1 MKKQKTKLAVA
12 LLALACAG
20 VCVGA
25 GAAYVVPSQA
35 NGVAAQAE
43 TTYTTHE
50 IGTLS
55 LHVNSTVGGA
65 KGQNN
70 VLYLQREDG
79 GALPILTW
87 DEAFTTSDGFKT
99 NGEVKGFT
107 EMKSTG
113 DGMYFSFS
121 ALNAGDVI
129 TIEGEYVCEA
139 MTAKYVIAKSQF
151 MWNGSGWEKYIEV
164 EYTTYEIGALQFFT
178 MEPNKS
184 NMAYFNRVD
193 GEAIP
198 IKSTENGVNWTT
210 AFHFLAGSGVGITL
224 NGQSITPTLKFPD
237 QVFLELSANPSTG
250 DVLTIGG
257 TFYSQDLA
265 AKYVITESSFK
276 FNGTNW
282 ESYTEDSEDPDVPEI
297 TYKEYNVSELIVHM
311 HSVAG
316 NENANNTTL
325 WLYGTGDN
333 SDAWAYYTCESG
345 VGVLLNGEALSCNVQ
360 DFGGGLYIKDF
371 SVSAGDVITIGG
383 TFVNEERATKYII
396 PESKFTWDGS
406 GWSVYTPPVVYVEYT
421 ISNLQ
426 VANTSMAGGAYVS
439 NSVLSLTMEGGAT
452 TSDWPWFIYESGA
465 GFKVNGES
473 AALTGNIAN
482 GVQDTNG
489 GLYFQFAGVNSGDV
503 VSIGGTFVNK
513 ELGLKYVIEETAFIW
528 KGTTWVSEKEDSI
541 VYDTYE
547 VGTLNFSQLYPNKNM
562 ADFARADGQDFVL
575 KGEPGGDK
583 LWNTVFS
590 VREDS
595 GVGVTVNGVMV
606 NATVKFPLLMF
617 VELPAVPN
625 EDDVLVIG
633 GTFYNAELA
642 VEYVVTESTFIYD
655 GAIWVN
661 KLDIE
666 KESAIDELRE
676 YRDSFVEDDYYE
688 AEWDSLDTKVEEGAA
703 AIKAAMTS
711 EEIAAALEAAKAA
724 LDNVV
729 TKAESDAIFNE
740 LKESSKTEL
749 ESYKEEAAYRA
760 NEWAAIQE
768 IIAEAKAAIDVA
780 QSVTDIEN
788 AVNSAH
794 TKMDAVKTDA
804 QWTEAEGVIAAA
816 KAELDGYVNAEDYR
830 DVEWAKIEAIIA
842 DANTEIDAVPF
853 DSEAIAQIVVN
864 AKAAI
869 DEVFTKV
876 EAEAAEAVV
885 SAAKAEIAEYK
896 AQADYHDAEWAEI
909 QAIITEA
916 NGKLDKA
923 FGNDEAI
930 AQIVADTK
938 AAIDEVKTAAVVDAE
953 ALAAAKA
960 AADEEALAF
969 YGSLD
974 FTKYTDQ
981 DIVII
986 NGYVEAVRYEIEQ
999 ATTQEEINTALEQ
1012 FKAKVNGI
1020 ETTVPPVVDSTDKD
1034 NDDDDDDD
1042 DDGGCGSVVTGGLSV
1057 GVAMAAA
1064 VVVAIR
1070 RKKED

>member
-1 MKKQKTKLAVA
+1 MKRQKTKLVVA
-12 LLALACAG
+12 LLALACVSA
-20 VCVGA
+20 VGA
-25 GAAYVVPSQA
+25 GVAKIVPSETST
-35 NGVAAQAE
+35 VTVSAE
-43 TTYTTHE
+43 TQYTVDKLTVH
-50 IGTLS
+50 
-55 LHVNSTVGGA
+55 LHST
-65 KGQNN
+65 
-70 VLYLQREDG
+70 
-79 GALPILTW
+79 
-87 DEAFTTSDGFKT
+87 
-99 NGEVKGFT
+99 
-107 EMKSTG
+107 
-113 DGMYFSFS
+113 
-121 ALNAGDVI
+121 
-129 TIEGEYVCEA
+129 
-139 MTAKYVIAKSQF
+139 
-151 MWNGSGWEKYIEV
+151 
-164 EYTTYEIGALQFFT
+164 
-178 MEPNKS
+178 
-184 NMAYFNRVD
+184 
-193 GEAIP
+193 
-198 IKSTENGVNWTT
+198 
-210 AFHFLAGSGVGITL
+210 
-224 NGQSITPTLKFPD
+224 
-237 QVFLELSANPSTG
+237 
-250 DVLTIGG
+250 
-257 TFYSQDLA
+257 
-265 AKYVITESSFK
+265 
-276 FNGTNW
+276 
-282 ESYTEDSEDPDVPEI
+282 
-297 TYKEYNVSELIVHM
+297 
-311 HSVAG
+311 AG
-316 NENANNTTL
+316 NANANNTTL
-325 WLYGTGDN
+325 WLSGTGDTR
-333 SDAWAYYTCESG
+333 DRWAYYTCESG
-345 VGVLLNGEALSCNVQ
+345 IGIQLNSSSVSAQVQ
-360 DFGGGLYIKDF
+360 DFSGGLYIKDF
-371 SVSAGDVITIGG
+371 TASAGDVITIGG
-383 TFVNEERATKYII
+383 TFVSEDGTKYII
-396 PESKFTWDGS
+396 PESHFQWDGS
-406 GWSVYTPPVVYVEYT
+406 GWTTYTPEIGYTTYNVGKLTVNSNSVSGGDSVANTSLYLIKENGSTVDDWTHYTYVSGDGFKVNGEAATLNAIQNVGSGLYLAFDAVNEGDIITIGGTYVCEDTKIKYIIDKAFFVWNGSGWEVYTPPVEYT
-421 ISNLQ
+421 TYNVGKLTVNTTTAPANNYLYLIKQKGSTVDDWTHYTYVSGAGFKVNGEAANLGAIQNVSSGLYLAFDAVEEGDIISIEGTYVCEDTKIKYIIDEASFIWNGSAWASYKEYTELTITNLQ
-426 VANTSMAGGAYVS
+426 VANTSMAGGAYVA
-439 NSVLSLTMEGGAT
+439 NNVLSLTMEGGAQV
-452 TSDWPWFIYESGA
+452 SDWPWFVYESGA

-482 GVQDTNG
+482 GVQDTTG
-489 GLYFQFAGVNSGDV
+489 GLYFQFAGVNEGDK
-503 VSIGGTFVNK
+503 VSIGGTFVN
-513 ELGLKYVIEETAFIW
+513 EDLGLKYVIEETAFIW

-547 VGTLNFSQLYPNKNM
+547 IGTLNYYPVNYGEGKENFV
-562 ADFARADGQDFVL
+562 DFKRADGSEISV

-606 NATVKFPLLMF
+606 NATVKFPQMMF

-642 VEYVVTESTFIYD
+642 VEYVITESTFIYD

-666 KESAIDELRE
+666 KESAIDELHE

-711 EEIAAALEAAKAA
+711 EEIAVALEAAKAA
-724 LDNVV
+724 LDDVV

-816 KAELDGYVNAEDYR
+816 KAELAGYVNAEDYR

-923 FGNDEAI
+923 FGNDAAI

-953 ALAAAKA
+953 ALAAAKV

>member
-1 MKKQKTKLAVA
+1 
-12 LLALACAG
+12 
-20 VCVGA
+20 
-25 GAAYVVPSQA
+25 
-35 NGVAAQAE
+35 
-43 TTYTTHE
+43 
-50 IGTLS
+50 
-55 LHVNSTVGGA
+55 
-65 KGQNN
+65 
-70 VLYLQREDG
+70 
-79 GALPILTW
+79 
-87 DEAFTTSDGFKT
+87 
-99 NGEVKGFT
+99 
-107 EMKSTG
+107 
-113 DGMYFSFS
+113 
-121 ALNAGDVI
+121 
-129 TIEGEYVCEA
+129 
-139 MTAKYVIAKSQF
+139 
-151 MWNGSGWEKYIEV
+151 
-164 EYTTYEIGALQFFT
+164 
-178 MEPNKS
+178 
-184 NMAYFNRVD
+184 
-193 GEAIP
+193 
-198 IKSTENGVNWTT
+198 
-210 AFHFLAGSGVGITL
+210 
-224 NGQSITPTLKFPD
+224 
-237 QVFLELSANPSTG
+237 
-250 DVLTIGG
+250 
-257 TFYSQDLA
+257 
-265 AKYVITESSFK
+265 
-276 FNGTNW
+276 
-282 ESYTEDSEDPDVPEI
+282 
-297 TYKEYNVSELIVHM
+297 
-311 HSVAG
+311 
-316 NENANNTTL
+316 
-325 WLYGTGDN
+325 
-333 SDAWAYYTCESG
+333 
-345 VGVLLNGEALSCNVQ
+345 
-360 DFGGGLYIKDF
+360 
-371 SVSAGDVITIGG
+371 
-383 TFVNEERATKYII
+383 
-396 PESKFTWDGS
+396 
-406 GWSVYTPPVVYVEYT
+406 
-421 ISNLQ
+421 
-426 VANTSMAGGAYVS
+426 
-439 NSVLSLTMEGGAT
+439 
-452 TSDWPWFIYESGA
+452 
-465 GFKVNGES
+465 
-473 AALTGNIAN
+473 
-482 GVQDTNG
+482 
-489 GLYFQFAGVNSGDV
+489 
-503 VSIGGTFVNK
+503 
-513 ELGLKYVIEETAFIW
+513 
-528 KGTTWVSEKEDSI
+528 
-541 VYDTYE
+541 
-547 VGTLNFSQLYPNKNM
+547 
-562 ADFARADGQDFVL
+562 
-575 KGEPGGDK
+575 
-583 LWNTVFS
+583 
-590 VREDS
+590 
-595 GVGVTVNGVMV
+595 
-606 NATVKFPLLMF
+606 MF

-642 VEYVVTESTFIYD
+642 VEYVITESTFIYD

-666 KESAIDELRE
+666 KESAIDELHE

-711 EEIAAALEAAKAA
+711 EEIAVALEAAKAA
-724 LDNVV
+724 LDDVV

-816 KAELDGYVNAEDYR
+816 KAELAGYVNAEDYR

-923 FGNDEAI
+923 FGNDAAI

-953 ALAAAKA
+953 ALAAAKV

>member
-1 MKKQKTKLAVA
+1 MKRQKTKLAVA

-43 TTYTTHE
+43 TTYTQFSVGKLAIKSGDATSVYFKPADSSVAFPIDSWEDPFSYVSGNGITVDGKMINMENSVKSPSGDFYVGLGQTVSTGAVLKIGGVLRCEKRNTDYVIEDCAFQWNGSAWVEYVNEYDVYNVGKLTVNTTTTPANNYLYLIKQNGSTVDDWTRYEYVSGAGFKVNGEEATLNALQNVGSGLYLAFEAVEEGDEISIEGTYVCNDTAIQYNIEESKFKWTGSGWEKVLVYKTHE
-50 IGTLS
+50 LGVIAPNVNSVSGGTASQNANQLYTYDANKLPVQDWGSAFVLESGYGVKINDETLS
-55 LHVNSTVGGA
+55 SFEIKST
-65 KGQNN
+65 
-70 VLYLQREDG
+70 DG
-79 GALPILTW
+79 GLWFGLSGVQK
-87 DEAFTTSDGFKT
+87 D
-99 NGEVKGFT
+99 
-107 EMKSTG
+107 
-113 DGMYFSFS
+113 
-121 ALNAGDVI
+121 DVI
-129 TIEGEYVCEA
+129 SICGTFKNEDYQV
-139 MTAKYVIAKSQF
+139 KYVIEESKF
-151 MWNGSGWEKYIEV
+151 TWNGSGW
-164 EYTTYEIGALQFFT
+164 A
-178 MEPNKS
+178 S
-184 NMAYFNRVD
+184 
-193 GEAIP
+193 
-198 IKSTENGVNWTT
+198 
-210 AFHFLAGSGVGITL
+210 
-224 NGQSITPTLKFPD
+224 
-237 QVFLELSANPSTG
+237 
-250 DVLTIGG
+250 
-257 TFYSQDLA
+257 
-265 AKYVITESSFK
+265 
-276 FNGTNW
+276 
-282 ESYTEDSEDPDVPEI
+282 
-297 TYKEYNVSELIVHM
+297 YKEYTEH
-311 HSVAG
+311 
-316 NENANNTTL
+316 T
-325 WLYGTGDN
+325 
-333 SDAWAYYTCESG
+333 
-345 VGVLLNGEALSCNVQ
+345 
-360 DFGGGLYIKDF
+360 
-371 SVSAGDVITIGG
+371 IT
-383 TFVNEERATKYII
+383 
-396 PESKFTWDGS
+396 
-406 GWSVYTPPVVYVEYT
+406 
-421 ISNLQ
+421 NLQ
-426 VANTSMAGGAYVS
+426 VANTSMAGGAYVA
-439 NSVLSLTMEGGAT
+439 NNVLSLTMEGGAT
-452 TSDWPWFIYESGA
+452 TSDWPWFVYESGA
-465 GFKVNGES
+465 GFKVNGETAS
-473 AALTGNIAN
+473 LTGNIAN

-489 GLYFQFAGVNSGDV
+489 GLYFQFAGVNKGDK
-503 VSIGGTFVNK
+503 VSIGGTFVN
-513 ELGLKYVIEETAFIW
+513 EDLGLKYVIEETAFIW

-583 LWNTVFS
+583 LWNTAFS

-724 LDNVV
+724 LDDVV

-740 LKESSKTEL
+740 LKENSKTEL

-999 ATTQEEINTALEQ
+999 ATTQEEINTALAQ

-1034 NDDDDDDD
+1034 NYVDDDDDDY
-1042 DDGGCGSVVTGGLSV
+1042 GGCGSVVTGGLSV